1 MGEFPK
7 PEALSGVHS
16 CQQQVSPCR
25 QRPRAR
31 SVLAG
36 PPKTPRPPWMGQ
48 AHAPPCPTRPPSS
61 LQPPHCP
68 DGRLRLGKVPL
79 PDSGSL
85 RPPRPRQQMGHP
97 SSECGAQPTHWPPT
111 PSRGSRQPTPAAP
124 PGDPADPTARKQQPR
139 FLCPA
144 RAAAAW
150 AVLPSP
156 PGTGTRGRGHRVE
169 QGC

>member
-7 PEALSGVHS
+7 PQALSGVHC
-16 CQQQVSPCR
+16 CQRQVSPCR

-68 DGRLRLGKVPL
+68 DGRLRLSKVPL

-85 RPPRPRQQMGHP
+85 RPPRPRQQMGRP

-111 PSRGSRQPTPAAP
+111 PSRGSRQPNLAAP
-124 PGDPADPTARKQQPR
+124 PSDSCRPHSEETTAQVP
-139 FLCPA
+139 
-144 RAAAAW
+144 
-150 AVLPSP
+150 VSS
-156 PGTGTRGRGHRVE
+156 
-169 QGC
+169 QGCGRLGRPPLTPQGRAPGAEVTE